1 MAAVYHDYK
10 TKLSAVWYILDCM
23 SVPLSQIIVIFKNKV
38 LQTYDDASSDDV
50 VSNSNW
56 QSTEG

>member
-10 TKLSAVWYILDCM
+10 TKLSAAWYILDCM
-23 SVPLSQIIVIFKNKV
+23 SIPLSQIIAILKNNV
-38 LQTYDDASSDDV
+38 LQTVDEASSYDV

-56 QSTEG
+56 QSKEG